1 MTTTRRSSDRRR
13 WVTLGLSHIPS
24 KRRGTLVTSRECTM
38 RLKGFCA
45 DRTLKRG
52 KVKVLDVIYGCNTN
66 YTKRRKSTSS
76 GYIFPKII
84 WEAQSMSKMTLLSKI
99 DRFLPNRPFPAKSD
113 HFLPNR
119 PFPAKSGHF
128 LPNRPDPARPS
139 QIDQIWP
146 DPAKSDLARLCQI

>member
-38 RLKGFCA
+38 RLKGLA
-45 DRTLKRG
+45 LDRTLKRG
-52 KVKVLDVIYGCNTN
+52 KVKVYRRIYQSQTQKPQ
-66 YTKRRKSTSS
+66 TRKSTSS

-99 DRFLPNRPFPAKSD
+99 DRFLPNRPFPAKSTVSCQ
-113 HFLPNR
+113 NR
-119 PFPAKSGHF
+119 PFPAKST
-128 LPNRPDPARPS
+128 RSS
-139 QIDQIWP
+139 QT
-146 DPAKSDLARLCQI
+146 